1 MERKGKLEVC
11 EVRIIKARI
20 VAPTTLVK
28 GQSSPVAPNRRLKFF
43 SLKQSA
49 SNFFETHLCE
59 AESRVTM
66 SSIAL
71 PNAGTRCVY
80 TIGLTE
86 SKAGKVVRVANT
98 SSA

>member
-43 SLKQSA
+43 
-49 SNFFETHLCE
+49 FFETECL
-59 AESRVTM
+59 
-66 SSIAL
+66 
-71 PNAGTRCVY
+71 
-80 TIGLTE
+80 
-86 SKAGKVVRVANT
+86 
-98 SSA
+98 